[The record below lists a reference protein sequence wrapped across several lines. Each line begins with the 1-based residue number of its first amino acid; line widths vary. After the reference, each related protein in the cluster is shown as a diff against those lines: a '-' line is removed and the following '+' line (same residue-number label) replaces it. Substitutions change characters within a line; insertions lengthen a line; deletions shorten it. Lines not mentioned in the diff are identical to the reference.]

1 MAFGQT
7 SLQAARVLLESLK
20 DFLKRIGSNL
30 RLSGRALR
38 VAYENPWAIL
48 ARYRPPAAPSAAP
61 EAENE
66 KWWTILTEARTFFER
81 REP

>member
-1 MAFGQT
+1 MTIRPRASG
-7 SLQAARVLLESLK
+7 A
-20 DFLKRIGSNL
+20 NL

-48 ARYRPPAAPSAAP
+48 ARCRPPAAPCAAQNG
-61 EAENE
+61 ENE
-66 KWWTILTEARTFFER
+66 KWWTILTEARTFFEQ

>member
-1 MAFGQT
+1 MAGGHD
-7 SLQAARVLLESLK
+7 LESLK

-48 ARYRPPAAPSAAP
+48 ARNRPPAAPRAAQTGQ
-61 EAENE
+61 NE
-66 KWWTILTEARTFFER
+66 KWWTILTEARTFFEQ

>member
-1 MAFGQT
+1 
-7 SLQAARVLLESLK
+7 
-20 DFLKRIGSNL
+20 
-30 RLSGRALR
+30 LR

-48 ARYRPPAAPSAAP
+48 ARHRPPAAPRAAEP
-61 EAENE
+61 GENE